1 VGSRIG
7 EALVAA
13 EAVLAG
19 EETVIRNLRQTTR
32 QPLEKILE
40 ILLPH
45 EGHVIVVGMGKSG
58 YIAQK
63 IAATLTSTGTRAVF
77 LHPAEAVHGD
87 LGIYGEG
94 DPSIIFSKS
103 GTSEEIL
110 RLIPILKQ
118 FRSKIIAITANIHSE
133 LARNADVTVDI
144 GLHTEHDPIGIV
156 PTTSAVASLA
166 VGDAIVCALMKAK
179 NFTKRDF
186 ATIHPAGQIGRN
198 LLLLVGDMMTPLGE
212 VACLSGRETLREVV
226 IAMTEKPLGGALI
239 LGENDRLGGIITDGD
254 IRRALKIDR
263 SIDQIFANDI
273 MTTTPRTVMAS
284 AYLGEALS
292 IMESGNSSIYV
303 LPVVDEC
310 HCAVGLLRLHDAY
323 KNKIFDKN
331 L

>member
-1 VGSRIG
+1 MGGRID

-19 EETVIRNLRQTTR
+19 EEVVICNLRQTIR
-32 QPLEKILE
+32 QPLERILE

-45 EGHVIVVGMGKSG
+45 RGHVIIVGMGKSG

-63 IAATLTSTGTRAVF
+63 IAATLTSTGTRAVY

-87 LGIYGEG
+87 LGIYEEG

-103 GTSEEIL
+103 GTSEEVL

-118 FRSKIIAITANIHSE
+118 FHSKIIAITANIHSE
-133 LARNADVTVDI
+133 LARSADVTVDI
-144 GLHTEHDPIGIV
+144 GLHLEHDPIGIV

-198 LLLLVGDMMTPLGE
+198 LLLLVGDIMTPLE
-212 VACLSGRETLREVV
+212 KVACLGGDETLREVV

-239 LGENDRLGGIITDGD
+239 LGENDRLRGIITDGD
-254 IRRALKIDR
+254 VRRALKIDR
-263 SIDQIFANDI
+263 SIDQIFAGDI
-273 MTTTPRTVMAS
+273 MTTTPRTVTAS
-284 AYLGEALS
+284 ACLGEALN

-303 LPVVDEC
+303 LPVVDE
-310 HCAVGLLRLHDAY
+310 HHRAVGLLRLHDAY
-323 KNKIFDKN
+323 KK
-331 L
+331 